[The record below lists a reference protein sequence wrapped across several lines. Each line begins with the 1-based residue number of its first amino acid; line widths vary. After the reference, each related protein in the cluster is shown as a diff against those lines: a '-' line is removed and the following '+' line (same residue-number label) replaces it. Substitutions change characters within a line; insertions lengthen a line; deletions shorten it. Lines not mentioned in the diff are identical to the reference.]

1 MITIG
6 ILATARRK
14 SGGTLLYTLSMID
27 ALSRLPAEN
36 YNFVIFVPSNNH
48 EFDSL
53 GLPIIRLPGLLG
65 LLKSK
70 VQGRNYFVSADKIIA
85 PVYSMYLLVCGR
97 PFAFTLHDLQERYY
111 PDNFSIFTR
120 LWRKFA
126 NSLLAARAERIIC
139 ESKFVQRD
147 IIKYLQ
153 VPENKVSVVPGPPI
167 SMLRDSTSNADD
179 IELVRAKFGL
189 PMRYIFYPAQ
199 FWPHKNHRRL
209 IDAFSLVC
217 QRYYDCCLVLTGE
230 QRGEF
235 ESVFARV
242 SALGI
247 ESNVLHVGYVDK
259 NELAAL
265 YRGAALAVIPT
276 LFESISIP
284 VYEAFSLGT
293 AVCVSN
299 VVALPEQVGD
309 AALLFNPNSSE
320 DISDKICEL
329 LSNSE
334 LRSKLIER
342 GYRRM
347 DLVTHEEYAQNLAG
361 IINEIG
367 ENRIHSNL

>member
-1 MITIG
+1 MKNIG
-6 ILATARRK
+6 ILATARRQN
-14 SGGTLLYTLSMID
+14 GGTLLYTLSMID
-27 ALSRLPAEN
+27 ALSRLPAEH
-36 YNFVIFVPSNNH
+36 YNFVIFVASNNH
-48 EFDSL
+48 EFDAL

-70 VQGRNYFVSADKIIA
+70 VQGRNYFNSVDKLIA
-85 PVYSMYLLVCGR
+85 PVYSIYLLVCGR

-111 PDNFSIFTR
+111 PDNFSFLTR
-120 LWRKFA
+120 LWRKII
-126 NSLLAARAERIIC
+126 NSILSARAEHIIC
-139 ESKFVQRD
+139 ESKFVRRD
-147 IIKYLQ
+147 IIHYLR
-153 VPENKVSVVPGPPI
+153 VPEDKVTVVPGPPI
-167 SMLRDSTSNADD
+167 SMLRDNTFKSDD
-179 IELVRAKFGL
+179 IKSVRAKFGL

-199 FWPHKNHRRL
+199 FWPHKNHLRL
-209 IDAFSLVC
+209 IDAFSLVLK
-217 QRYYDCCLVLTGE
+217 RYQDCCLVLTGE
-230 QRGEF
+230 QRDEF
-235 ESVFARV
+235 ERVFAHV
-242 SALGI
+242 SSLGI
-247 ESNVLHVGYVDK
+247 ESNVLHIGYVEK
-259 NELAAL
+259 LELAAL

-320 DISDKICEL
+320 DIADKICEL

-347 DLVTHEEYAQNLAG
+347 ESVTHEEYAQNLVE
-361 IINEIG
+361 IIDDIG
-367 ENRIHSNL
+367 